1 MSIVS
6 PEDLKALKDTISAE
20 VEEDATSSRGESSAY
35 PLLYPR
41 DDGKYILRLLYNV
54 KGKIVQ
60 RRIIR
65 HQSAKTKCACLQ
77 SYGYDCPV
85 CEAITEIESVLGKES
100 GVFSKYGY
108 KTRGICYAQVVDI
121 PASYQTGEHPIKPG
135 DVVLLMYPKSLYTS
149 ISKILIDSGDYLGKI
164 VAENDSI
171 PIVLERSTK
180 PGGFPDYS
188 IALYPYGSSKAYE
201 SDEKYDEVLSEIPN
215 ILETICPQY
224 PTDDV
229 MKAARAMADTIKE
242 EYLKSTVVNPSD
254 DGVPFTVE
262 QTETEKAV
270 NNVSAASIKETIN
283 AVVDETPE
291 ISEPQLPD
299 STESTATA
307 SGDNPPCFG
316 NYRFGERKCLL
327 CMSDMQ
333 CKKACGKA

>member
-6 PEDLKALKDTISAE
+6 SEDLKALKDTISAE

-54 KGKIVQ
+54 KGKVVQ

-65 HQSAKTKCACLQ
+65 HQSAKTKCTCLQ

-85 CEAITEIESVLGKES
+85 CEAINEIESVLGKES

-254 DGVPFTVE
+254 DGVPFTMD

-270 NNVSAASIKETIN
+270 NNVS
-283 AVVDETPE
+283 
-291 ISEPQLPD
+291 
-299 STESTATA
+299 TA
-307 SGDNPPCFG
+307 SATEVISKIADESDKEEDTSAQEASSENPSCFG
-316 NYRFGERKCLL
+316 HYEFGQRKCLL
-327 CMSDMQ
+327 CMQDMQ
-333 CKKACGKA
+333 CKKASGK